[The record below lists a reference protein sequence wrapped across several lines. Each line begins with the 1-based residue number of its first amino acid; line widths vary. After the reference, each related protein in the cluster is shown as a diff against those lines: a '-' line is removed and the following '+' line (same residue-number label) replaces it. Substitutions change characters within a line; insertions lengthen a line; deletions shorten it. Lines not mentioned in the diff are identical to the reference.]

1 MFKEK
6 KMLRFLFRSTAF
18 LAVSAAVF
26 CLTACESH
34 NIRAGR
40 PLVNLVR
47 PTDLPSEPKT
57 TRSAQMVSLETPLR
71 CTIEETQKNIMTV
84 VPFRQEAFKLS
95 RAEQGDNLPLF
106 EVKGFSFDG
115 QTAEKVFY
123 KLLSGAKIKVIGVDG
138 PFPELAAENITGEL
152 SDVMEMIASA
162 ADVYYRYDAKQKT
175 LYVSRE
181 VNWVLSVPERRE
193 VMIAVLDSL
202 RGAGMH
208 DLSVNWEENTVSFKG
223 DKGTESKVR
232 QLIELFD
239 KEPNLIVFNV
249 QVLRVK
255 PMNAA
260 KEINWQDLVDTF
272 GAGTIRVTVNG
283 VLGRSLV
290 TSHKINAQSLNRFL
304 STRSQ
309 YAVVSEGV
317 FIAAD
322 KWRARF
328 DVGRCGYMSMPEAQL
343 SLMAQTE
350 IYGERRMK
358 TVLTLDSMQGEI
370 TSFKTKSTLGDNIL
384 LIGIPASSFAD
395 SLKGYETVVVL
406 TPHIIRLVKEIV

>member
-1 MFKEK
+1 MFR
-6 KMLRFLFRSTAF
+6 MLTCLAA
-18 LAVSAAVF
+18 LAVSIA
-26 CLTACESH
+26 LTACESR

-40 PLVNLVR
+40 PIVNLVR
-47 PTDLPSEPKT
+47 PTDLPTEPAT

-71 CTIEETQKNIMTV
+71 CTIEDSQKNIMTV
-84 VPFRQEAFKLS
+84 IPFQQEAFKLS
-95 RAEQGDNLPLF
+95 RAQGGDYLPRY
-106 EVKGFSFDG
+106 EVTGFSFDG

-152 SDVMEMIASA
+152 GDVMDMIASA
-162 ADVYYRYDAKQKT
+162 ADVYYRYDAAQKT
-175 LYVSRE
+175 LFVSRE
-181 VNWVLSVPERRE
+181 VDWNLTVPARRE

-208 DLSVNWEENTVSFKG
+208 DLMVNWEENVVSFKG
-223 DKGTESKVR
+223 DKSVEQKVR
-232 QLIELFD
+232 KLIDLFD
-239 KEPNLIVFNV
+239 KEPNLIVFSV

-255 PMNAA
+255 PVGAA

-283 VLGRSLV
+283 VLGRALI
-290 TSHKINAQSLNRFL
+290 TAHQINSASLNRFL
-304 STRSQ
+304 TTRSQ
-309 YAVVSEGV
+309 YAVVSEGM

-350 IYGERRMK
+350 LFGERRMK
-358 TVLTLDSMQGEI
+358 SVLTLDSMQGEI
-370 TSFKTKSTLGDNIL
+370 TAFKTDSTLGDNIL

-406 TPHIIRLVKEIV
+406 TPHIVRLVKELN

>member
-1 MFKEK
+1 
-6 KMLRFLFRSTAF
+6 MLRSLFRSTAF
-18 LAVSAAVF
+18 FAASAVLF
-26 CLTACESH
+26 CLTGCQNQ

-57 TRSAQMVSLETPLR
+57 TRAAQMISLETPLR

-84 VPFRQEAFKLS
+84 VPFRQEAFKLT

-115 QTAEKVFY
+115 QTAKKVFY
-123 KLLSGAKIKVIGVDG
+123 KLLSGAKIKGIGVDG

-208 DLSVNWEENTVSFKG
+208 DLSVNWEENTISFKG

-255 PMNAA
+255 PINAA
-260 KEINWQDLVDTF
+260 KEINWQDLVETF

-290 TSHKINAQSLNRFL
+290 TQSLNRFL
-304 STRSQ
+304 SARSQ
-309 YAVVSEGV
+309 YAVVSEGM